1 MKNFII
7 TTVMALL
14 IGGFAFTANAQDR
27 KPNPAVR
34 TRANTEKQVK
44 SKGKKPADL
53 KINGNKNVV
62 KTQNNAEQKAIK
74 ENTELLN
81 EFVKT
86 VDKCEVE
93 HNKKYNENNQF
104 NQYLEKALRLSTKIN
119 TKLLTDAQKATFEAS
134 KAKLNGFLKR

>member
-14 IGGFAFTANAQDR
+14 ISGFAFTASAQDR
-27 KPNPAVR
+27 KNNPAVKS
-34 TRANTEKQVK
+34 RAKIEKQEK
-44 SKGKKPADL
+44 TSNKKQDL
-53 KINGNKNVV
+53 KLNVNKNTKKVH
-62 KTQNNAEQKAIK
+62 ADPEQKAIQ
-74 ENTELLN
+74 ENNELLN

-86 VDKCEVE
+86 VDKCEIE
-93 HNKKYNENNQF
+93 HNKKHDEKNQF
-104 NQYLEKALRLSTKIN
+104 SQYVEKALRLSTKIN

>member
-14 IGGFAFTANAQDR
+14 ISGFAFTANAQDR
-27 KPNPAVR
+27 RDNPASKS
-34 TRANTEKQVK
+34 RAKVEKQ
-44 SKGKKPADL
+44 GKTANKKQDL
-53 KINGNKNVV
+53 KLNVS
-62 KTQNNAEQKAIK
+62 QNSKKVHVNTDQKAIQ
-74 ENTELLN
+74 ENNDLLN

-86 VDKCEVE
+86 VDKCEIE
-93 HNKKYNENNQF
+93 HNKKFNDNNQF
-104 NQYLEKALRLSTKIN
+104 SQYVEKALRLSTKIN